1 MELER
6 NVLFIFQGRHTF
18 LDWREFPHCPEFL
31 DWHEGPFPTH
41 QARSLPTYGN
51 QSRTGGISIT
61 SATTSPRI
69 RLVVPV
75 PTPTTPIRPH
85 RLLPVHTSGLIV
97 APRLIKIA
105 TSTVLSMVVSLTP
118 FTIAFVPLCRL

>member
-1 MELER
+1 M
-6 NVLFIFQGRHTF
+6 FIFQGRHISR
-18 LDWREFPHCPEFL
+18 DWREFPHCPEFL
-31 DWHEGPFPTH
+31 DCREGPFPTH
-41 QARSLPTYGN
+41 QARSLPTYEN
-51 QSRTGGISIT
+51 QNRTGGISIT

-85 RLLPVHTSGLIV
+85 RLLPVHISELIV

-105 TSTVLSMVVSLTP
+105 TNTVLSTVVSLTP
-118 FTIAFVPLCRL
+118 SALAFVLLCQS